1 MRNLIILTTLILV
14 EAAMTKRRDNM
25 IKTISVL
32 VACLIAT
39 SSALADS
46 WNINR
51 NHVNV
56 GAVDAAWTIDPAK
69 FEGTK
74 GIIDA
79 RYTIHRK
86 MGEVPQTKDCC
97 PPQPPAERLIGVL
110 DGHFQ
115 FGGSDTNLEYLVLAA
130 TPLAY
135 QRNKEFKAGRFTT
148 VRDTLEFGK
157 VMYSEDD
164 PLGMDYYT
172 EVTLAQGSRTWGHEI

>member
-1 MRNLIILTTLILV
+1 MNKAIAILFASLI
-14 EAAMTKRRDNM
+14 
-25 IKTISVL
+25 
-32 VACLIAT
+32 VA

-46 WNINR
+46 WNINQ

-86 MGEVPQTKDCC
+86 MGEVQQTEDCC

-110 DGHFQ
+110 DGPFQ
-115 FGGSDTNLEYLVLAA
+115 LGGSDTNLEYVVLAA

-135 QRNKEFKAGRFTT
+135 QRN
-148 VRDTLEFGK
+148 
-157 VMYSEDD
+157 
-164 PLGMDYYT
+164 
-172 EVTLAQGSRTWGHEI
+172 